1 MDHPQ
6 AADGGGASR
15 QRTQVERTQV
25 GARMEKNMVKVLK
38 ALAEYLDL
46 SLGDLLE
53 GIVLHAFE
61 RKHPF
66 DAETLKRIAQLKEVY
81 GMTYDASASHGFIE
95 QSADPALEPSADRKP
110 S

>member
-1 MDHPQ
+1 MDHP
-6 AADGGGASR
+6 ANDGRPPRRPVSI
-15 QRTQVERTQV
+15 ERVQV

-46 SLGDLLE
+46 SLGDLIE

-61 RKHPF
+61 QKHPF
-66 DAETLKRIAQLKEVY
+66 GEETLKRIAQLKEVY
-81 GMTYDASASHGFIE
+81 GMTYDASASHRFV
-95 QSADPALEPSADRKP
+95 EPSSEQAP